1 MIDFFMVDVK
11 DIQVNTTDHNFSP
24 VVIENLANAMLASGG
39 LIKPLILKQ
48 VGLQN
53 YQLIDGYLEY
63 YAALQAKAKD
73 PRKGEMVNAFVISPD
88 QEDLVRQQV
97 TVLQSAHASVN
108 QTETVTNIPANTS
121 PQSPPSEYL
130 PGNSN
135 NLSVTS
141 VTDYTHFQSQLDAQL
156 DAKFSNYS
164 QAIQNQLRQNQQD
177 LQLALQKMQYI
188 LEATFNHQLQKQREE
203 IQAQL
208 RSLFSLSAPSVGTT
222 PAKISDP
229 SSAVQAKPTVTKN
242 GLLPEKA
249 NIKININEVKTIQ
262 DFKKLKKQYDIPDLG
277 DARIKAIINL
287 RQKLGGIT
295 FLTEL
300 IEAGA
305 GINQTMVN
313 KWSHYFTC

>member
-53 YQLIDGYLEY
+53 YQLIDGLLEY

-88 QEDLVRQQV
+88 QEDLVKQQV
-97 TVLQSAHASVN
+97 TVLQSAYSSAY

-121 PQSPPSEYL
+121 PQSEQLDQSQHL
-130 PGNSN
+130 LSNSQ
-135 NLSVTS
+135 NLS
-141 VTDYTHFQSQLDAQL
+141 VTDYTNFQSQLDAQL

-177 LQLALQKMQYI
+177 LQIALEKMQSAWQ
-188 LEATFNHQLQKQREE
+188 ATLHDQLQQQKAE

-208 RSLFSLSAPSVGTT
+208 RSLSLSIPSVATT
-222 PAKISDP
+222 PTKISDP
-229 SSAVQAKPTVTKN
+229 PSAVQEKPAVTKS
-242 GLLPEKA
+242 GLSVL
-249 NIKININEVKTIQ
+249 ININEVKTSQELTKEKIPQ
-262 DFKKLKKQYDIPDLG
+262 LAAGRAVAILKYRKQ
-277 DARIKAIINL
+277 
-287 RQKLGGIT
+287 LGGKISSLDQ
-295 FLTEL
+295 LTE
-300 IEAGA
+300 AGS
-305 GINQTMVN
+305 GINKKMIQQ
-313 KWSHYFTC
+313 WSAYLTC